1 MSAPDSPTTG
11 PSGSAPV
18 GGADR
23 LAQFRDEIAT
33 LDVRTPADGDDRRM
47 LWAGIGLMLAGVVA
61 IFFGYWTASGTTNLL
76 DQVPAMISGG
86 LFGVALVAGGSG
98 LFVRYSMSRY
108 LRYWL
113 LRLVYEQRLQ
123 TDRQVEVLERIEASL
138 RSAPE
143 QP

>member
-1 MSAPDSPTTG
+1 MTATTQG
-11 PSGSAPV
+11 Q
-18 GGADR
+18 GADR
-23 LAQFRDEIAT
+23 LAQFREEIAT

-76 DQVPAMISGG
+76 DQTPAMISGG

-108 LRYWL
+108 MRYWL

-123 TDRQVEVLERIEASL
+123 TDRTVEVLERIEAGL
-138 RSAPE
+138 RSTP
-143 QP
+143 PSPK

>member
-11 PSGSAPV
+11 PSGGAPA

-123 TDRQVEVLERIEASL
+123 TDRQVVVL
-138 RSAPE
+138 
-143 QP
+143 

>member
-1 MSAPDSPTTG
+1 MSAPDSPTTD
-11 PSGSAPV
+11 PRGSAPA

-138 RSAPE
+138 RSTPK
-143 QP
+143 QF